1 MAGDDVKKEQ
11 DLPPKDFTDEAY
23 VEGAEPP
30 ASVKVASRNSDK
42 LSNPGSTPNP
52 ELEGAKASSLSPHA
66 SSATPESTTQS
77 RDVPF
82 KHISLSE
89 TQSQEVLSQPAEDIL
104 SEDMAPRP
112 APPASARSSASNDIT
127 PEQLKAYLLEKAR
140 QFLHSPEIRW
150 QDTEK
155 KRKFLMEKGLDRR
168 DIKMLLEEVAPPPPP
183 LPPRSYPGAKES
195 RMMYLLKWFAK
206 FTKVCAYVTG
216 TSAAAVFLYWWLFL
230 PRISSSLAARTELH
244 AQRLAQSE
252 KLKEQVDEV
261 ACSRE
266 MGVGDEKTVV
276 DDSVEL
282 SGEPCTD
289 HPTDESF
296 KDLTRALSDLRTSLT
311 ALRFARQ
318 VDKSRQETLDS
329 VNSLTGYVSARVYS
343 VPGYTANKGVVK
355 RPPVLGPIEDEVKS
369 EIRALKG
376 LVLNRRSFVATAMRS
391 NSQASVPV
399 A

>member
-11 DLPPKDFTDEAY
+11 DLPPKDFADEAY
-23 VEGAEPP
+23 AEGADAPS
-30 ASVKVASRNSDK
+30 AVKLAPGNR
-42 LSNPGSTPNP
+42 LSNSAPTPNP
-52 ELEGAKASSLSPHA
+52 ELEAGIASSLSPRA
-66 SSATPESTTQS
+66 SSATPESGSQAQNI
-77 RDVPF
+77 PF
-82 KHISLSE
+82 KHIPLSE

-104 SEDMAPRP
+104 SEDTAPR
-112 APPASARSSASNDIT
+112 SAARARSRSSARNDIT
-127 PEQLKAYLLEKAR
+127 AEQLKAYLLEKAR

-155 KRKFLMEKGLDRR
+155 KREFLLAKGLDRR
-168 DIKMLLEEVAPPPPP
+168 EIKMLLEEVAPPPPP
-183 LPPRSYPGAKES
+183 LPPRNYPGAKES

-206 FTKVCAYVTG
+206 FTKVCAYAAG

-230 PRISSSLAARTELH
+230 PRISSSLAARAELH
-244 AQRLAQSE
+244 AQRLAQAE
-252 KLKEQVDEV
+252 KLKEEVDEL
-261 ACSRE
+261 AHSRE
-266 MGVGDEKTVV
+266 IGVGDEITVV

-282 SGEPCTD
+282 SGEPGTT

-376 LVLNRRSFVATAMRS
+376 LVLNRRSFVATALRA